1 MLSPVAAPFGSA
13 PSPSPRL
20 SAVVSDAALVLRIT
34 QGDDTALAALYER
47 HAHAVYGQALRI
59 VGQPTLAENLVQET
73 FIRAWRAAR
82 TTSEPVRDPQAWLLR
97 IARNLSVDALRRQ
110 SVRPQAVEREESTP
124 IFDLVVD
131 HAPEPEAAL
140 ATSARRV
147 AVRRALGSLP
157 REQRQAIELAFF
169 EGLSHQAIAAHQGLP
184 LGTVKTR
191 VRLGLRKLAT
201 ALGDE
206 V

>member
-1 MLSPVAAPFGSA
+1 MLSPIAPTFVR
-13 PSPSPRL
+13 PSPRPQPASPL
-20 SAVVSDAALVLRIT
+20 SDTHLIARVGQDDDAALT
-34 QGDDTALAALYER
+34 TLYER
-47 HAHAVYGQALRI
+47 HARAVYHHALRI
-59 VGQPTLAENLVQET
+59 VGQPVLAEDVVQET

-82 TTSEPVRDPQAWLLR
+82 VAAEPVRDPQAWLLR
-97 IARNLSVDALRRQ
+97 IARNLALDALRRQ
-110 SVRPQAVEREESTP
+110 AVRPQAVEREEATP
-124 IFDLVVD
+124 IFELAVD

-140 ATSARRV
+140 AAASRRV
-147 AVRRALGSLP
+147 AVRRALGELP
-157 REQRQAIELAFF
+157 REQRQAVEMAFF
-169 EGLSHQAIAAHQGLP
+169 EGLSHQAIASRQGLP